1 MISKLL
7 VANRGEIAIRA
18 FRAAY
23 EMGIATVAVY
33 PYEDRN
39 SLHRLKA
46 DESYQIGEIGHPVR
60 AYLSVDE
67 IIRVAKHSGADA
79 VYPGYGFLSENP
91 ELASAC
97 VEAGITFVGPSAQVL
112 ELTGNKSRAIDAARA
127 AGLPVLASSAP
138 SSSVDEL
145 VAAARD
151 MAFPVFVKAVS
162 GGGGRGMRRVTDPEA
177 LAEAVEAA
185 SREAESAFGDP
196 AVYLEQAVINPRHIE
211 VQILADTQGNVMHLF
226 ERDCSVQRR
235 HQKVIELAPAPNLDP
250 ALRERICSDAVALAR
265 QIGYSCAGTIE
276 FLLDERG
283 NHVFIECNPR
293 IQVEHT
299 VTEEITDVDLVGS
312 QLRIA
317 AGESLA
323 DLGLNQDT
331 LVIRGAALQC
341 RITTEDPANG
351 FRPDT
356 GRITAYRSP
365 GGAGVRLDGGTNVGA
380 EVLAHFDSM
389 LVKLTCRGRDFS
401 TAVARARRALAE
413 FRIRGVSTNIPFLQA
428 VIDDP
433 DFRAGRVT
441 TSFIDERPQLL
452 TAHTPADRGTK
463 ILNYLADV
471 TVNKPNGER
480 PTGVYPQDK
489 LPVLDLSA
497 VPAAG
502 SKQRLIELGP
512 EGFAR
517 WMRDSKAVGVTD
529 TTFRDAHQS
538 LLATRLRSTGLLKVA
553 PYVARM
559 MPQLLSI
566 ECWGGATYDVALRFL
581 KEDPWERLAALR
593 EAVPNICLQMLL
605 RGRNTVGYT
614 PYPELVTSAFV
625 EEATATGID
634 IFRIF
639 DALNNVESMR
649 PAIDAVRETGTAIA
663 EVAMS
668 YTGDLSNPGE
678 NLYTLDYYLKLA
690 EQIVDA
696 GAHVLAIKDMA
707 GLLRPHSAH
716 LLVSALRS
724 RFDLPVH
731 VHTHD
736 TPGGQLATYLAAW
749 QAGASAVDG
758 AAAPLAG
765 TTSQPALSSIVAAA
779 AHTEYDTGLSL
790 DAVCDL
796 EPYWEALRK
805 VYAPFESGLP
815 APTGRVYTHEI
826 PGGQLSNL
834 RQQAIAL
841 GLGDRFEEIEANYAA
856 ADRVLGRLVKVT
868 PSSKVVGDLALAM
881 VGAGISAQEFAAD
894 PARYDIPDSV
904 IGFLRGELGDPPGG
918 WPEPLRTKALEGRGP
933 AKPIQEL
940 SVEDEQLLAAPGPKR
955 QAALNR
961 LLFPGPTKEFE
972 AHRETY
978 GDTSSLSANQF
989 FYGLRYGEEHRVE
1002 LERGV
1007 QLLIGLEAISDAD
1020 ERGMRT
1026 VMCILNGQ
1034 LRPVLVRDRSIA
1046 SEVPAAEKADRNNPD
1061 HVAAPFAGV
1070 VTVGV
1075 SAGDTVEAGATIATI
1090 EAMKMEAA
1098 ITAPKAGTVE
1108 RVAVATTAQVEGG
1121 DLLVVVGSAGRSEA
1135 TGESGSAGRSE
1146 ATGGLT

>member
-1 MISKLL
+1 MAGQITKVL

-46 DESYQIGEIGHPVR
+46 DESYQIGEVGHPVR

-67 IIRVAKHSGADA
+67 IMRVAVAAGCDA

-91 ELASAC
+91 ELAAAC
-97 VEAGITFVGPSAQVL
+97 AAAGITFVGPSAAVL
-112 ELTGNKSRAIDAARA
+112 ELTGNKARAIQAARE

-138 SSSVDEL
+138 SASVEEL
-145 VAAARD
+145 VAAAEG
-151 MAFPVFVKAVS
+151 MEFPLFVKAVS
-162 GGGGRGMRRVTDPEA
+162 GGGGRGMRRVADRDA

-196 AVYLEQAVINPRHIE
+196 DVYLEQAVLNPRHIE
-211 VQILADTQGNVMHLF
+211 VQILADRTGQVMHLF

-235 HQKVIELAPAPNLDP
+235 HQKVIELAPAPNLP
-250 ALRERICSDAVALAR
+250 EELRQKICADAVAFAR
-265 QIGYSCAGTIE
+265 KIDYTCAGTVE

-283 NHVFIECNPR
+283 HHVFIECNPR

-299 VTEEITDVDLVGS
+299 VTEEITDVDLVSS

-317 AGESLA
+317 AGETLD
-323 DLGLNQDT
+323 DLGLSQET
-331 LVIRGAALQC
+331 LTAPRGFALQC

-365 GGAGVRLDGGTNVGA
+365 GGAGIRLDGGA
-380 EVLAHFDSM
+380 VLGGEIGAHFDSM
-389 LVKLTCRGRDFS
+389 LVKLTCRGRDFD
-401 TAVARARRALAE
+401 TAVARAHRALAE
-413 FRIRGVSTNIPFLQA
+413 FRVRGVSTNIPFLQA

-433 DFRAGRVT
+433 DFRSGKIT
-441 TSFIDERPQLL
+441 TSFIDERPYLL
-452 TAHTPADRGTK
+452 TARSPADRGTK
-463 ILNYLADV
+463 ILNYLAEV
-471 TVNKPNGER
+471 TVNQPHGPR
-480 PTGVYPQDK
+480 PSTVYPHDK
-489 LPVLDLSA
+489 LPQIDLDSM
-497 VPAAG
+497 PPRG
-502 SKQRLIELGP
+502 SKHLLTEVGP
-512 EGFAR
+512 EAFAR
-517 WMRDSKAVGVTD
+517 WMRESKAVGVTD

-538 LLATRLRSTGLLKVA
+538 LLATRIRTSGLLMVA
-553 PYVARM
+553 PYIARM
-559 MPQLLSI
+559 TPQLLSI

-614 PYPELVTSAFV
+614 PYPESVTHAFV
-625 EEATATGID
+625 QEATATGID

-639 DALNNVESMR
+639 DALNNVDSMR
-649 PAIDAVRETGTAIA
+649 PAIDAVRETGASVA

-668 YTGDLSNPGE
+668 YTGDLSDPAE

-690 EQIVDA
+690 EQIVEA

-707 GLLRPHSAH
+707 GLLRPQAAAT
-716 LLVSALRS
+716 LVGALRT

-758 AAAPLAG
+758 ASAPLAG
-765 TTSQPALSSIVAAA
+765 TTSQPALSSIVAAT

-790 DAVCDL
+790 SAVCDL

-815 APTGRVYTHEI
+815 APTGRVYKHEI

-841 GLGDRFEEIEANYAA
+841 GLGDRFEEIEASYAA
-856 ADRVLGRLVKVT
+856 ADRILGRLVKVT
-868 PSSKVVGDLALAM
+868 PSSKVVGDLALAL
-881 VGAGISAQEFAAD
+881 VGAGVSADEFAED
-894 PARYDIPDSV
+894 PARFDIPDSV

-918 WPEPLRTKALEGRGP
+918 WPEPLRSKALAGRAP
-933 AKPIQEL
+933 AKPPAEL
-940 SVEDEQLLAAPGPKR
+940 SPEDTRALAEAGPER
-955 QAALNR
+955 QATLNR

-972 AHRETY
+972 AHRELY

-989 FYGLRYGEEHRVE
+989 FYGLRHGDEHRVT

-1007 QLLIGLEAISDAD
+1007 QLLIGLEAVSDAD

-1026 VMCILNGQ
+1026 VMCIINGQ
-1034 LRPVLVRDRSIA
+1034 LRPVVVRDRSIA
-1046 SEVPAAEKADRNNPD
+1046 SDVPVAEKADRTNPD

-1070 VTVGV
+1070 VTVSV
-1075 SAGDTVEAGATIATI
+1075 DEGDTVKAGETIATI

-1098 ITAPKAGTVE
+1098 ITAPKAGTVA
-1108 RVAVATTAQVEGG
+1108 RVAVSTTAQVEGG
-1121 DLLVVVGSAGRSEA
+1121 DLLAVIGPAGKSEA
-1135 TGESGSAGRSE
+1135 AGGPS
-1146 ATGGLT
+1146 

>member
-1 MISKLL
+1 MAGRITKVL

-23 EMGIATVAVY
+23 EMDIATVAVY

-46 DESYQIGEIGHPVR
+46 DESYQIGDVGHPVR

-67 IIRVAKHSGADA
+67 IMRVALEAGADA

-91 ELASAC
+91 ELAAAC
-97 VEAGITFVGPSAQVL
+97 ASAGITFVGPSAHVL
-112 ELTGNKSRAIDAARA
+112 ELTGNKARAIAAARS

-138 SSSVDEL
+138 SASVDEL
-145 VAAARD
+145 VEAARD
-151 MAFPVFVKAVS
+151 MEFPLFVKAVS
-162 GGGGRGMRRVTDPEA
+162 GGGGRGMRRVEERDG
-177 LAEAVEAA
+177 LAESVEAA

-196 AVYLEQAVINPRHIE
+196 TVYLEQAVLNPRHIE
-211 VQILADTQGNVMHLF
+211 VQILADSTGNVMHLF

-235 HQKVIELAPAPNLDP
+235 HQKVIELAPAPNLSED
-250 ALRERICSDAVALAR
+250 LRQRICADAVAFAR
-265 QIGYSCAGTIE
+265 EIDYTCAGTVE

-283 NHVFIECNPR
+283 HHVFIECNPR

-299 VTEEITDVDLVGS
+299 VTEEITDVDLVAS

-317 AGESLA
+317 SGETLA
-323 DLGLNQDT
+323 DLGLSQDMLT
-331 LVIRGAALQC
+331 APRGFALQC

-365 GGAGVRLDGGTNVGA
+365 GGAGIRLDGGA
-380 EVLAHFDSM
+380 VLGGEIGAHFDSM
-389 LVKLTCRGRDFS
+389 LVKLTCRGRDFA
-401 TAVARARRALAE
+401 TAAARAHRALAE
-413 FRIRGVSTNIPFLQA
+413 FRVRGVTTNIPFLQA

-433 DFRAGRVT
+433 DFRAGKVT
-441 TSFIDERPQLL
+441 TSFIDQRPHLL
-452 TAHTPADRGTK
+452 TSHTPADRGTK

-471 TVNKPNGER
+471 TVNQPHGPR
-480 PTGVYPQDK
+480 PSTVYPQDK
-489 LPVLDLSA
+489 LPQIDLNTM
-497 VPAAG
+497 PPRG
-502 SKQRLIELGP
+502 SKHLLSEVGP
-512 EGFAR
+512 EAFAR
-517 WMRDSKAVGVTD
+517 WMRESKSVGVTD

-538 LLATRLRSTGLLKVA
+538 LLATRIRTSGMLMVA

-559 MPQLLSI
+559 TPQLLSI

-614 PYPELVTSAFV
+614 PYPESVTHAFV
-625 EEATATGID
+625 QEATATGID
-634 IFRIF
+634 IYRIF
-639 DALNNVESMR
+639 DALNNVDSMR
-649 PAIDAVRETGTAIA
+649 PAIDAVRETGTAVA

-668 YTGDLSNPGE
+668 YTGDLSDPAE

-690 EQIVDA
+690 EQIVEA
-696 GAHVLAIKDMA
+696 GAHVLGIKDMA
-707 GLLRPHSAH
+707 GLLRPQAAAT
-716 LLVSALRS
+716 LVGALRS

-736 TPGGQLATYLAAW
+736 TPGGQLATYLTAW

-758 AAAPLAG
+758 ASAPLAG
-765 TTSQPALSSIVAAA
+765 TTSQPALSSIVAAT
-779 AHTEYDTGLSL
+779 AHTEFDTGLSL
-790 DAVCDL
+790 GAVCDL

-805 VYAPFESGLP
+805 VYAPFDVAAAGP
-815 APTGRVYTHEI
+815 TTPTGRVYHHEI

-841 GLGDRFEEIEANYAA
+841 GLGDRFEQIEASYAA
-856 ADRVLGRLVKVT
+856 ADRILGRLVKVT
-868 PSSKVVGDLALAM
+868 PSSKVVGDLALAL
-881 VGAGISAQEFAAD
+881 VGAGVSADEFAAD
-894 PARYDIPDSV
+894 PERFDIPDSV

-918 WPEPLRTKALEGRGP
+918 WPEPLRSKALAGRAP
-933 AKPIQEL
+933 AKRQADV
-940 SVEDEQLLAAPGPKR
+940 SAEDAEALAEPGPKR
-955 QAALNR
+955 QATLNR

-972 AHRETY
+972 AHREQY

-989 FYGLRYGEEHRVE
+989 FYGLRHGDEHRVT

-1007 QLLIGLEAISDAD
+1007 ELLIGLEAISDAD

-1034 LRPVLVRDRSIA
+1034 LRPVVVRDRSVA
-1046 SEVPAAEKADRNNPD
+1046 SDVPAAEKADRTNPD

-1070 VTVGV
+1070 VTVNV
-1075 SAGDTVEAGATIATI
+1075 AEGDKVESGQAIATI

-1098 ITAPKAGTVE
+1098 ITAPKAGTVG
-1108 RVAVATTAQVEGG
+1108 RVAVSATAQVEGG
-1121 DLLVVVGSAGRSEA
+1121 DLLVVIGSGGAAVSGDTS
-1135 TGESGSAGRSE
+1135 GESS
-1146 ATGGLT
+1146 